1 MADFDEE
8 TQARLHDFWSR
19 FKYHLIGGLLM
30 ILAAVAG
37 LSYQTTNNET
47 QRRIIGNTLYD
58 VIRSTEDGD
67 LAAAEE
73 AYAAIDTE
81 HFASAR
87 HVAAFVLASLQVYSG
102 SSDRAQQ
109 NLREVLERENDGGL
123 RSLAALRVAELLIN
137 DGQAEDALEV
147 LDDHAPAGGQMQM
160 LFAERRGDAHFA
172 AGRPLAARDEYN
184 NALQLAAGNSYQRYI
199 PILNIKIGAALS
211 QKVAIPADDIDDS
224 DLDGGDDEVM
234 TNDAPS
240 AAETSVTLEESAA
253 DN

>member
-1 MADFDEE
+1 M
-8 TQARLHDFWSR
+8 T
-19 FKYHLIGGLLM
+19 
-30 ILAAVAG
+30 VAYG
-37 LSYQTTNNET
+37 HW
-47 QRRIIGNTLYD
+47 RRCAW
-58 VIRSTEDGD
+58 R
-67 LAAAEE
+67 
-73 AYAAIDTE
+73 
-81 HFASAR
+81 
-87 HVAAFVLASLQVYSG
+87 
-102 SSDRAQQ
+102 
-109 NLREVLERENDGGL
+109 
-123 RSLAALRVAELLIN
+123 ELLIN

-224 DLDGGDDEVM
+224 DLDGGDAEVM
-234 TNDAPS
+234 TNAPS